1 MNRLERRQGNVRGIL
16 LGLACAILLAACDD
30 STGVELGGVEATV
43 VSEGLRLENQR
54 SRTIYYFV
62 ADQSLLPL
70 LDWAPCRNPDLC
82 DGVESDER
90 VIVPKADI
98 IGWGESDVLV
108 VYWWE
113 LDRQGNGEYEIDEI
127 RTMKVDY

>member
-1 MNRLERRQGNVRGIL
+1 MNVRGML
-16 LGLACAILLAACDD
+16 FGLACGVLLAGCHD
-30 STGVELGGVEATV
+30 STGVERDGVEATV
-43 VSEGLRLENQR
+43 VSQGLRLENER

-62 ADQSLLPL
+62 ADQATLAL
-70 LDWAPCRNPDLC
+70 LDWAPCRNPDVC
-82 DGVESDER
+82 DGVDSDQR
-90 VIVPKADI
+90 VIIPKSDI

-127 RTMKVDY
+127 RSMKVDY